1 MNGKYANEM
10 LLNRHSPFSPDIIRT
25 NADSGFGTGKGSS
38 SSNSQNRIMSS
49 DAALFTTRNNTK
61 VIAQRG
67 GLAVLPCAVK
77 WNPTATVC
85 LTMFMHSFLNVLV
98 CDVCVCVCRKIIKK
112 VASLHTF
119 LSFPMLAA
127 QRSNRSEALYFDSFV
142 AT

>member
-1 MNGKYANEM
+1 MMNGKYANEM
-10 LLNRHSPFSPDIIRT
+10 LLDRHSPFSPDIIRT

-98 CDVCVCVCRKIIKK
+98 CDVCVR
-112 VASLHTF
+112 
-119 LSFPMLAA
+119 LS
-127 QRSNRSEALYFDSFV
+127 QNHQKGSFSTHIFV
-142 AT
+142 ISYVSGTAEQS